1 MSDIISG
8 KLEIAVLIDS
18 LDAVVASLLAL
29 LQLYGTLKRIQKLK
43 EKLPFIS
50 KLNDQCFCSRTWHL
64 EHESHFWTFFTLVY
78 KTFTA
83 ISSNIHDLIK
93 HK

>member
-1 MSDIISG
+1 MIFYMFSFYKNTDIRSVITDKRSVMSDIISG

-50 KLNDQCFCSRTWHL
+50 KLNYQCFCSRT
-64 EHESHFWTFFTLVY
+64 
-78 KTFTA
+78 
-83 ISSNIHDLIK
+83 
-93 HK
+93 

>member
-18 LDAVVASLLAL
+18 LQAAVGVLLAL
-29 LQLYGTLKRIQKLK
+29 LQLYGPLKRIQKLK

-50 KLNDQCFCSRTWHL
+50 KLYYQCFCSRT
-64 EHESHFWTFFTLVY
+64 
-78 KTFTA
+78 
-83 ISSNIHDLIK
+83 
-93 HK
+93 

>member
-8 KLEIAVLIDS
+8 KLEKAVLIDS
-18 LDAVVASLLAL
+18 LQAVVASLLAL

-50 KLNDQCFCSRTWHL
+50 KLNYQCFCSRTWHL

-78 KTFTA
+78 KTFTC
-83 ISSNIHDLIK
+83 NKFKNTWLDK
-93 HK
+93 T

>member
-18 LDAVVASLLAL
+18 LQAAVGGLLAL
-29 LQLYGTLKRIQKLK
+29 LQLYGPLKRIQKLK

-50 KLNDQCFCSRTWHL
+50 KLYYQCFCSRT
-64 EHESHFWTFFTLVY
+64 
-78 KTFTA
+78 
-83 ISSNIHDLIK
+83 
-93 HK
+93 

>member
-1 MSDIISG
+1 MIFYMFSFYKNTDIRSVITDKRSVMSDIISG

-50 KLNDQCFCSRTWHL
+50 KLNDQCFCSRT
-64 EHESHFWTFFTLVY
+64 
-78 KTFTA
+78 
-83 ISSNIHDLIK
+83 
-93 HK
+93 